1 MTERQDALHLGGLE
15 DGGRFGSK
23 TPILFFGYTGV
34 HQTNHCS
41 AKSGQATFVTSHAI
55 PYGKDGLLTIL

>member
-23 TPILFFGYTGV
+23 TPILFFGTQGYIR
-34 HQTNHCS
+34 QTIAVQKVVRLH
-41 AKSGQATFVTSHAI
+41 
-55 PYGKDGLLTIL
+55 L